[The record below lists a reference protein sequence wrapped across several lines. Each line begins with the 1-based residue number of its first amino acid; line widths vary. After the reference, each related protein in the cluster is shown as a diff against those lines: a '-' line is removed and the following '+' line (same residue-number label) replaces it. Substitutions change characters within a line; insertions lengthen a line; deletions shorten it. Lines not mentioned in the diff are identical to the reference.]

1 MKWLLTLL
9 STNWSQET
17 EADARQTLEKRTKH
31 KKKNISRFKNIC
43 LSYWHCP
50 YNYNINCLRAR
61 SFSGVVLVHTHHQQI
76 LDFLLWFT
84 FFSVGE
90 VVIGHWSTSHQC
102 DSDRSGQNRITHRF
116 LTKKNCKL
124 LVVSIIQT
132 AWFRLCN
139 NLLLKTMTRRKCV
152 SREHYSHKMDLHNR
166 I

>member
-31 KKKNISRFKNIC
+31 KKNISRFKNIW
-43 LSYWHCP
+43 LSYWHCL
-50 YNYNINCLRAR
+50 YDINCLRAR
-61 SFSGVVLVHTHHQQI
+61 SFSGVVLVHIHHQQI

-84 FFSVGE
+84 FFSSVGE
-90 VVIGHWSTSHQC
+90 VVICHWPTSHQC